1 MIKAP
6 NLTEKYKKRRENEN
20 TTKKLQL
27 HNDYGPN

>member
-6 NLTEKYKKRRENEN
+6 NPTEKSKKQRENEN

-27 HNDYGPN
+27 HNDYGQN